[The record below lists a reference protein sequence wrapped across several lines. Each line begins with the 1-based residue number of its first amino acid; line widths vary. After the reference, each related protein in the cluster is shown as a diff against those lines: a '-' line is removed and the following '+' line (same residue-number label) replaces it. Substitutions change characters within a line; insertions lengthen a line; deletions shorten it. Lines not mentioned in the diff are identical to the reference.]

1 MPLRASQHSKGEGIA
16 PPECWT
22 SLIRRNGPSS
32 LLATTTP
39 PITSEWPPRYFVVAC
54 TTRSAPSSRGRCRT
68 GVAQVL
74 SQASRA
80 PASRAIPEI
89 SRTSVIFRRGFEG
102 VSTHNSLVLGRTAP
116 PTSSA
121 FVMST
126 KEVSTPHREKRSRKI
141 SLVPK

>member
-1 MPLRASQHSKGEGIA
+1 MPLRVSQHSKGERIA
-16 PPECWT
+16 PPECCT
-22 SLIRRNGPSS
+22 FLIRWNGPSS
-32 LLATTTP
+32 LLATTP

-54 TTRSAPSSRGRCRT
+54 TTRSAPSSRGHCRT

-102 VSTHNSLVLGRTAP
+102 VSTQNNLVLGRTAP

-121 FVMST
+121 FVISI
-126 KEVSTPHREKRSRKI
+126 KEVSTPQREKRSRKI